1 MSSGNVAVLVSS
13 SNGEAEG
20 AGRFLARWPTA
31 MAVFARVKA
40 VWCGCCPAPA
50 RLASKAYTEEADER
64 NVQIMSKHVVATV
77 GEIRSGQRKLVTI
90 RGRQIAVFN
99 LGGEFFGLFNR
110 CPHQGGPMCE
120 GILTGLIES
129 DEPGNYRYSRK
140 GEILRCP
147 WHGWE
152 FDVRTGQSF
161 CDPSKISV
169 RSYAVEVAE
178 GQRVM
183 QGPYVA
189 ETIPVMVEE
198 QYVVVE
204 M

>member
-1 MSSGNVAVLVSS
+1 MV
-13 SNGEAEG
+13 
-20 AGRFLARWPTA
+20 
-31 MAVFARVKA
+31 
-40 VWCGCCPAPA
+40 
-50 RLASKAYTEEADER
+50 
-64 NVQIMSKHVVATV
+64 KHVVAAV
-77 GEIRSGQRKLVTI
+77 SEIPPGERKLFTI

-120 GILTGLIES
+120 GIQTGLIQA
-129 DEPGNYRYSRK
+129 DGPGEYRFTRQ

-152 FDVRTGQSF
+152 FDIRTGRSF
-161 CDPSKISV
+161 FDPSKV
-169 RSYAVEVAE
+169 NLRSYPVEVAE
-178 GQRVM
+178 GENVA

-189 ETIPVMVEE
+189 ETVPVTVEE
-198 QYVVVE
+198 HYIVVE